1 MAFNNFNHKRR
12 PDAEQKT
19 SPSLADTSIPAD
31 WGAPPVGVEP
41 VSSGNDGL
49 YGEPSPYVPAAADPL
64 SSESTVVA
72 ARNVLNADVSVVGKL
87 RFTDDLL
94 VDGTVEGEISSDGIL
109 TVGKNATIQAGADNK
124 VAIHTQ
130 SAIIHGRVTGDIV
143 VTDRIEL
150 SSTAELVGD
159 VSAARI
165 SIQEGAVFIGNC
177 HVGSASVAATT
188 PKKSSK
194 TSALKEEQANLLS

>member
-1 MAFNNFNHKRR
+1 MAFNNFTHKRR
-12 PDAEQKT
+12 SDTEQKT
-19 SPSLADTSIPAD
+19 SPTLEDTAIPAD

-41 VSSGNDGL
+41 VSNGNNGL
-49 YGEPSPYVPAAADPL
+49 YGETSPYGAAVADPL

-72 ARNVLNADVSVVGKL
+72 ARNVLNADVCVVGKL
-87 RFTDDLL
+87 RFTDELL
-94 VDGTVEGEISSDGIL
+94 VDGSVEGEISSDGIL
-109 TVGKNATIQAGADNK
+109 TVGENATIQAGVDNK
-124 VAIHTQ
+124 VAIQTQ
-130 SAIIHGRVTGDIV
+130 SAIIRGKVSGDIV

-165 SIQEGAVFIGNC
+165 SVQEGAVFIGNC
-177 HVGSASVAATT
+177 HVGSASVVATT

-194 TSALKEEQANLLS
+194 APVLKEEQANLLS